1 MLRLPEVPSSR
12 RSGGPQPHHS
22 PTGKSFTP
30 DWSRSIVDSQSG
42 CAGFMASLVP
52 KALAPARTLFQ
63 ETEGGTRVQIG
74 SGAERTEIA
83 LHAQSIANKR
93 RTKPTTDDA
102 TKGTTTT
109 TADNASSDKG
119 QGQDTT
125 PRCHR
130 PLPAGQRLD
139 DCELYR
145 HSCCGRLAETIW
157 DRHSAPRTA
166 VVVV

>member
-1 MLRLPEVPSSR
+1 MHVFHSSDEAGLPALSGRRSLVHAILHAFPRHFSFCATSACVTRVTVPRCTAPSVTHAMLRLPEVPPSR

-63 ETEGGTRVQIG
+63 KTDGGTRVQIG

-83 LHAQSIANKR
+83 LRAQSTANKQE
-93 RTKPTTDDA
+93 TKPTTDNA
-102 TKGTTTT
+102 T
-109 TADNASSDKG
+109 
-119 QGQDTT
+119 
-125 PRCHR
+125 
-130 PLPAGQRLD
+130 
-139 DCELYR
+139 
-145 HSCCGRLAETIW
+145 
-157 DRHSAPRTA
+157 
-166 VVVV
+166 